1 MPGLDEPVQPARA
14 MGEGGDLKQILPALP
29 EAVSQGEP
37 LPVGLA
43 IDQDPLRTGAGL
55 DQV

>member
-1 MPGLDEPVQPARA
+1 MPGLDERA
-14 MGEGGDLKQILPALP
+14 GAVGEGGGLEQILPALP

-43 IDQDPLRTGAGL
+43 VDQDPLRA
-55 DQV
+55 